1 MFIHQEKNG
10 ENLMLSLFTSL
21 SYYLFL
27 ITSGVLFLTL
37 TPSTLVY
44 ADAHKMLVMMTLCS
58 CMIIWLLFIY
68 SLFTNETFRK
78 DVFTRFTKRGN
89 KVFSIAPVFSFF
101 IISPLFLYG
110 FYIKILPCFINAFP
124 ITMSYQTV
132 TIKNLV
138 PKRNNWCIEPE
149 EFTQFMNDRICD
161 IPTNI
166 ADKLS
171 LNDQVIL
178 VGKKTDLSFG
188 YYSMVVNQPELGL
201 PIMYHF

>member
-1 MFIHQEKNG
+1 
-10 ENLMLSLFTSL
+10 
-21 SYYLFL
+21 
-27 ITSGVLFLTL
+27 
-37 TPSTLVY
+37 
-44 ADAHKMLVMMTLCS
+44 
-58 CMIIWLLFIY
+58 
-68 SLFTNETFRK
+68 
-78 DVFTRFTKRGN
+78 
-89 KVFSIAPVFSFF
+89 
-101 IISPLFLYG
+101 
-110 FYIKILPCFINAFP
+110 
-124 ITMSYQTV
+124 MSYQTV

-201 PIMYHF
+201 PIIYHF

>member
-1 MFIHQEKNG
+1 
-10 ENLMLSLFTSL
+10 MLSLFTSL

-68 SLFTNETFRK
+68 SIVTNETFRK
-78 DVFTRFTKRGN
+78 DAFTRVTKQGN

-188 YYSMVVNQPELGL
+188 YYSMVVNQPGLGL

>member
-1 MFIHQEKNG
+1 
-10 ENLMLSLFTSL
+10 MLSLFTSL

-78 DVFTRFTKRGN
+78 DVFTRFTKQGN

-138 PKRNNWCIEPE
+138 LKRNNWCIEPE

-188 YYSMVVNQPELGL
+188 YYSIVVNQPELGL
-201 PIMYHF
+201 PITYHF

>member
-1 MFIHQEKNG
+1 
-10 ENLMLSLFTSL
+10 MLSLFTSL

-58 CMIIWLLFIY
+58 CMIIWLLFVY
-68 SLFTNETFRK
+68 FLVTNETFRK
-78 DVFTRFTKRGN
+78 DSFTRVTKQGN

-188 YYSMVVNQPELGL
+188 YYSIVVNQPELGL
-201 PIMYHF
+201 PITYHF

>member
-1 MFIHQEKNG
+1 
-10 ENLMLSLFTSL
+10 MLSLFTSL

-201 PIMYHF
+201 PITYHF

>member
-1 MFIHQEKNG
+1 
-10 ENLMLSLFTSL
+10 MLSLFTSL

-68 SLFTNETFRK
+68 SLVTNETFRK

>member
-1 MFIHQEKNG
+1 
-10 ENLMLSLFTSL
+10 MLSLFTSL

-44 ADAHKMLVMMTLCS
+44 AGAHKMLVMMTLCS

-78 DVFTRFTKRGN
+78 DVFTRFTKQGN

-138 PKRNNWCIEPE
+138 LKRNNWCIEPE

-188 YYSMVVNQPELGL
+188 YYSVMINQPELDF
-201 PIMYHF
+201 PITYHF

>member
-1 MFIHQEKNG
+1 
-10 ENLMLSLFTSL
+10 MLSLFTSL

-138 PKRNNWCIEPE
+138 PERNNWCIEPE

-201 PIMYHF
+201 PITYHF

>member
-1 MFIHQEKNG
+1 
-10 ENLMLSLFTSL
+10 MLSLFTSL

-68 SLFTNETFRK
+68 SLVTNETFRK

-201 PIMYHF
+201 PITYHF

>member
-1 MFIHQEKNG
+1 
-10 ENLMLSLFTSL
+10 MLSLFTSL

-68 SLFTNETFRK
+68 SLVTNETFRK
-78 DVFTRFTKRGN
+78 DVFTRFTKQGN

-138 PKRNNWCIEPE
+138 PKRNDWCIEPE

-188 YYSMVVNQPELGL
+188 YYSMVVNQPKFGL
-201 PIMYHF
+201 PITYHF

>member
-1 MFIHQEKNG
+1 
-10 ENLMLSLFTSL
+10 MLSLFTSL

-78 DVFTRFTKRGN
+78 DVFTRFTKRGY

-201 PIMYHF
+201 PIMYHFYKN

>member
-1 MFIHQEKNG
+1 
-10 ENLMLSLFTSL
+10 MLSLFTSL

-78 DVFTRFTKRGN
+78 DVFTRFTKQGN

-101 IISPLFLYG
+101 IISPLFLCG

-138 PKRNNWCIEPE
+138 LKRNNWCIEPE

-188 YYSMVVNQPELGL
+188 YYSIVVNQPELGL
-201 PIMYHF
+201 PITYHF

>member
-1 MFIHQEKNG
+1 
-10 ENLMLSLFTSL
+10 MLSLFTSL

>member
-1 MFIHQEKNG
+1 
-10 ENLMLSLFTSL
+10 MLSLFTSL

-68 SLFTNETFRK
+68 SLVTNEIFRK
-78 DVFTRFTKRGN
+78 DAFTRVTKQGK

-201 PIMYHF
+201 PITYHF

>member
-1 MFIHQEKNG
+1 
-10 ENLMLSLFTSL
+10 MLSLFTSL

-44 ADAHKMLVMMTLCS
+44 ADAHNMLVMMTLCS

-68 SLFTNETFRK
+68 SLVTNETFRK
-78 DVFTRFTKRGN
+78 DVFTRVTKRGN